1 MVNCVLQVLQR
12 ELEEVLA
19 ADAEKAQSLLDTLA
33 ALEQAQA
40 QQQVALC
47 KEQVCHT
54 CPRL

>member
-40 QQQVALC
+40 QQQGALC